1 MNHSIIATDEMGS
14 IRVFE
19 YPIVAGNNKD
29 KQDISYYRFYVEH
42 LN

>member
-19 YPIVAGNNKD
+19 YPIVGGNNKED
-29 KQDISYYRFYVEH
+29 VNYYRFYV
-42 LN
+42 